1 MLSSAFHFDYIRR
14 MQVTACL
21 TSKARRQDKAVLLVS
36 NAYLVASRRAGLSE
50 AQETQKCGGS
60 GINNCLVLIL
70 QGAGSSTHNT
80 QRSYTSLV

>member
-1 MLSSAFHFDYIRR
+1 MIYV
-14 MQVTACL
+14 Q
-21 TSKARRQDKAVLLVS
+21 AREQCVS
-36 NAYLVASRRAGLSE
+36 CGQSESWFEVSDTKSSE